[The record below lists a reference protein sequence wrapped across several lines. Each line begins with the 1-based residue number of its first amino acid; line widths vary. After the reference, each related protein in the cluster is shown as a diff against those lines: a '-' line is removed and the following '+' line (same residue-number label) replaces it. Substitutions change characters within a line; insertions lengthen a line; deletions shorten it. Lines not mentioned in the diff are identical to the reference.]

1 MNFFLSKN
9 ACGRFFW
16 RRRTLAHGETT
27 VDSSQKEKVP
37 KYAGF
42 NVGAH
47 VAQSTHSVCFS
58 VFFVHF
64 VYLLGRFSEVNIG
77 YQPPPLQAYIIHKR
91 GQIFFV
97 STPLCH
103 ILCHD
108 FLLFSMLLYYF
119 FYTHI
124 LINMYICCVF
134 FKLPHS
140 FDVSRCFIVIIW
152 DESGITSES

>member
-1 MNFFLSKN
+1 MRAVGFF
-9 ACGRFFW
+9 R
-16 RRRTLAHGETT
+16 RRRTLAHDETT
-27 VDSSQKEKVP
+27 VDSSQKENVP

-77 YQPPPLQAYIIHKR
+77 YQPPLYKPTLFINVVNFFFFLFLPPCVIYCAMTFYYFLCYCI
-91 GQIFFV
+91 IFF
-97 STPLCH
+97 
-103 ILCHD
+103 
-108 FLLFSMLLYYF
+108 
-119 FYTHI
+119 THI
-124 LINMYICCVF
+124 SLLTCTYVVFF